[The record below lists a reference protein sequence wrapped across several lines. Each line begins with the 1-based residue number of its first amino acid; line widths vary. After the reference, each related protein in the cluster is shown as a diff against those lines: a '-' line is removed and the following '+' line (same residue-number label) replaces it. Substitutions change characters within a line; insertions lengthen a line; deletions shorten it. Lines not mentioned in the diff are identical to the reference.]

1 MLNNIR
7 NFAKTKFAGVL
18 VVIIIIPFVFWGM
31 GGAFSGGNQ
40 NNIVKINNENISTK
54 DFQNFLTSSNI
65 EVEKIKKNID
75 NNIIEEILAE
85 LISIKIL
92 SMEVKDIDLV
102 VTDKVLSKRIKDDK
116 NFLDENNKF
125 SRIKYEKFLLSSNL
139 TAAEFESR
147 LRENELKK
155 NLFKYISGGVNSPLF
170 LVNNSFKD
178 STKKI
183 TIDYTPLTFTAT
195 KTIMALFNIP
205 SAAYFDFVIK

>member
-139 TAAEFESR
+139 TAAEFE
-147 LRENELKK
+147 
-155 NLFKYISGGVNSPLF
+155 
-170 LVNNSFKD
+170 
-178 STKKI
+178 
-183 TIDYTPLTFTAT
+183 
-195 KTIMALFNIP
+195 
-205 SAAYFDFVIK
+205 